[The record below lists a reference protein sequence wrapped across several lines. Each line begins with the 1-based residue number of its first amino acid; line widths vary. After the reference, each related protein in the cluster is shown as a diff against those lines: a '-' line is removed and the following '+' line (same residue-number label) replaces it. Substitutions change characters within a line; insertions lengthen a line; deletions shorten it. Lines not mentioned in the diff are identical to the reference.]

1 MHLLRRDEQHPGPQ
15 ALAQNDGHPEG
26 GVLVLTAALRLVAQ
40 LFVALREIGLAA
52 RQWREL

>member
-1 MHLLRRDEQHPGPQ
+1 
-15 ALAQNDGHPEG
+15 LAQNDGHPEG